1 MVGRAIAY
9 MFVEE
14 IGYIKGN
21 MFGSGMMVGINL
33 HVLEWRKGRRG
44 EILTC
49 FGVEG
54 WLEG

>member
-14 IGYIKGN
+14 IGCRKGN

-54 WLEG
+54 W